1 MQAILL
7 FLFFIGMLGDSF
19 TTFLGILGG
28 LGTPVGNPTDTANIA
43 DMGNYVFAM
52 IGTSVITGLNLLTVE
67 VFERKNKI
75 LFLFWAP
82 AVIVDFVTSLIGSFT
97 FIKSGANLL
106 LAYLLVFI
114 ITMFITAS
122 PAMLR
127 YIMKNPVY

>member
-1 MQAILL
+1 MQATLF
-7 FLFFIGMLGDSF
+7 FLFFIGMVGDSY

-28 LGTPVGNPTDTANIA
+28 LGTQIGNPDI
-43 DMGNYVFAM
+43 GNLAFAGM
-52 IGTSVITGLNLLTVE
+52 GTSVITGLNLLTLD

-82 AVIVDFVTSLIGSFT
+82 AVIVDFITSLIGSST

-106 LAYLLVFI
+106 LAYFLVFV

>member
-1 MQAILL
+1 MQATLF

-19 TTFLGILGG
+19 TSFLGILGA
-28 LGTPVGNPTDTANIA
+28 LGTQLGNPEDI
-43 DMGNYVFAM
+43 GNYAFAA
-52 IGTSVITGLNLLTVE
+52 IGTSVITGLNLLTLDI
-67 VFERKNKI
+67 FERKNKI

>member
-52 IGTSVITGLNLLTVE
+52 IGTSVITGLNLLTVD
-67 VFERKNKI
+67 VFERKNPI
-75 LFLFWAP
+75 IFLIWAP
-82 AVIVDFVTSLIGSFT
+82 AVFFDFITSLIASFG
-97 FIKSGANLL
+97 FIKPGANP
-106 LAYLLVFI
+106 LAYVLVFF
-114 ITMFITAS
+114 ITIFITAS
-122 PAMLR
+122 SAMLR
-127 YIMKNPVY
+127 YIMKKPIY